1 LSGVTKNTTVSI
13 LYPYARIALITRSKK
28 KFTLYKKGVAMTASE
43 NISTVFDSIDL
54 ACDDMPISLEERPDI
69 ARQSQVG
76 FDPEKLV
83 PTQTYV
89 ECGIEKLTALCH
101 SVGLSNKIEQ
111 ITEIFRTLTSSWGKT
126 AVGSKTTWKS
136 DVSDDCSPFEFSIAL
151 DPNKAE
157 LRVLVEAQGRNP
169 NLQSNWQAGLELN
182 QQLAAKYNVNL
193 DRFEQIADLFAPT
206 DSEAKFSIWHSACFY
221 LDKEP
226 AFKLYVNPQAQ
237 SKSKAAAIVEE
248 SLVRLGFDRVW
259 PTLAETAAQRGPD
272 KDEFIYFS
280 LDLAAHA
287 QARVKVYLRHHNATP
302 AELES
307 ALSAANN
314 YVAGD
319 AIEFCQAMAPGQTL
333 FAQKPV
339 GTCFSLIQGAN
350 SVPSFGTL
358 YLPICNY
365 ASDDRVVC
373 DRLNSYLAQ
382 HSFPSSVY
390 TSTLESFA
398 TRSLDTG
405 IGMQSY
411 TSFRREQEQM
421 RVAVYLNPEI
431 NAVRSSITY
440 SLPSVE
446 EMVCQYYD
454 KNTLAHHPLVQ
465 RLQRE
470 PANPQHIWLLF
481 MNFHELV
488 NHFTRLL
495 AIIVARVEDER
506 IRCLLAKQLNEELG
520 NGQIEHNHK
529 QMFDRLIINIEPWRM
544 DSFTD
549 DMLIPGKEFTQRL
562 DEIYSDSNPYVGV
575 GAGILMEIQAEQ
587 FDVCLANE
595 CRKTDIDL
603 SAIAWLILHEEIEV
617 NHANDSVIVA
627 RLADDSPE
635 GKLGAIEG
643 ARKARV
649 ATWRLLD
656 RLYRICYGA
665 SPATV

>member
-1 LSGVTKNTTVSI
+1 
-13 LYPYARIALITRSKK
+13 
-28 KFTLYKKGVAMTASE
+28 MTASE
-43 NISTVFDSIDL
+43 NISALLSSIDI
-54 ACDDMPISLEERPDI
+54 AFDDNPISLEDRPDI
-69 ARQSQVG
+69 TRQSQVG
-76 FDPEKLV
+76 FDAEQLV

-89 ECGIEKLTALCH
+89 ECGIEKLIALCH
-101 SVGLSNKIEQ
+101 AAGLSNRIDQ
-111 ITEIFRTLTSSWGKT
+111 ITEVFRTLTSSWGET
-126 AVGSKTTWKS
+126 VVGANTTWES

-157 LRVLVEAQGRNP
+157 LRVLVEAQGRDP
-169 NLQSNWQAGLELN
+169 NLQSNWEAGLELN
-182 QQLAAKYNVNL
+182 QQLAAKYNVSL

-206 DSEAKFSIWHSACFY
+206 NSEAKFSIWHSACFY

-226 AFKLYVNPQAQ
+226 AFKLYVNPQSQ

-248 SLVRLGFDRVW
+248 SLVRLGFDRAW

-280 LDLAAHA
+280 LDLAAHP
-287 QARVKVYLRHHNATP
+287 QARVKVYLRHHDATP

-307 ALSAANN
+307 ALSAARN

-319 AIEFCQAMAPGQTL
+319 AIEFCQAMAPGQTS
-333 FAQKPV
+333 FTQKPV
-339 GTCFSLIQGAN
+339 GTCFSLIQGAD

-411 TSFRREQEQM
+411 TSFRREQDQI

-431 NAVRSSITY
+431 NAVPSSMTY

-446 EMVCQYYD
+446 EMVCKYYD
-454 KNTLAHHPLVQ
+454 KNTLAHHPFLQ

-470 PANPQHIWLLF
+470 PVNPQYIWLVF
-481 MNFHELV
+481 MNFHEV
-488 NHFTRLL
+488 INHFIRLL
-495 AIIVARVEDER
+495 AIIIGRVEDER
-506 IRCLLAKQLNEELG
+506 IRCLIAKQLNEELG

-529 QMFDRLIINIEPWRM
+529 RMFDQLIINIEPWRM

-562 DEIYSDSNPYVGV
+562 NEIYLGSNPYAGV
-575 GAGILMEIQAEQ
+575 GAAILMEIQGEQ
-587 FDVCLANE
+587 FDACFANE

-603 SAIAWLILHEEIEV
+603 SAIAWLILHEEVEV
-617 NHANDSVIVA
+617 NHANELVVVA
-627 RLADDSPE
+627 RIADDSPE
-635 GKLGAIEG
+635 GRLGAIEG
-643 ARKARV
+643 ARQTRIAS
-649 ATWRLLD
+649 WRLLD
-656 RLYRICYGA
+656 RLYRLCYGA
-665 SPATV
+665 SPATA